1 MTKTKKVIKSIESYS
16 PSTPLEIKPFRS
28 NFRLS
33 GEVQQTIS
41 KHKNDQSGKKYYI
54 QKTSK
59 RRSKEFD
66 TCYDFRDGYALVID
80 KERNKKFYIDQ
91 DFNTLVCEDKVQN
104 SEDLTT
110 LIKYNAL
117 GLVKYVS
124 PKKMYE
130 IYNDTIFS
138 SIVPGYC
145 PKEDIN
151 QLVKNIKIMDAFF
164 DAFNIDKPS
173 ECDF

>member
-1 MTKTKKVIKSIESYS
+1 MKKTKKVIKSIESYS
-16 PSTPLEIKPFRS
+16 PSTPLEIKPFRATFRS
-28 NFRLS
+28 N
-33 GEVQQTIS
+33 GEVQQAIF
-41 KHKNDQSGKKYYI
+41 KHKNEESGKKYYV
-54 QKTSK
+54 QGTSK

-66 TCYDFRDGYALVID
+66 TCYDFRDGFALVID
-80 KERNKKFYIDQ
+80 KEKNKKFYIDQ
-91 DFNTLVCEDKVQN
+91 DFNTLVCEKKIQD

-110 LIKYNAL
+110 LIKYNAV
-117 GLVKYVS
+117 GLLKYVS

-130 IYNDTIFS
+130 IYDETLFS

-164 DAFNIDKPS
+164 DTFNIDKPS
-173 ECDF
+173 ECNL